1 MEVPKSAA
9 PQMVT
14 WDWIPKPSPSPKTS
28 EFQWTKVWEQIREAE
43 LQANKAAA
51 NPPKFDDQKLR
62 KRGSEIMISSSEDDA
77 ALDSSYMKW
86 LKPETADAIK
96 QRILADIKERSR
108 ATKNLNLV

>member
-1 MEVPKSAA
+1 MKLSPSPAVSR
-9 PQMVT
+9 
-14 WDWIPKPSPSPKTS
+14 KPSPSPKTS